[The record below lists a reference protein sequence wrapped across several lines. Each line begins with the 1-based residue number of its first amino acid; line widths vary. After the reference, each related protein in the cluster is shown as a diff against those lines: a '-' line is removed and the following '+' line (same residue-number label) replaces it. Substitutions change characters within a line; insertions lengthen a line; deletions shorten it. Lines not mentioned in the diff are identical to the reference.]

1 MEERWTFGGGTV
13 VARVLA
19 PGVLLVKM
27 IGVQDDV
34 RIVHAFEGW
43 FAKLPP
49 QPGGFRMFWDTDE
62 NSGYKTINRERL
74 EAWQNENR
82 ARLASIVVLVR
93 SKLMAMA
100 VSIANL
106 SNGGFIK
113 VTSDRRRFD
122 GMIAAALRSGT
133 RPSVVS
139 AAP

>member
-27 IGVQDDV
+27 IGVQDDPRV
-34 RIVHAFEGW
+34 VHAFEGW

-49 QPGGFRMFWDTDE
+49 QPGGFLMFWDTEE
-62 NSGYKTINRERL
+62 NSGYKTANRERL
-74 EAWQNENR
+74 EAWQKANR
-82 ARLASIVVLVR
+82 ARLTSIVVLVR

-100 VSIANL
+100 VAIANL

-113 VTSDRRRFD
+113 VTSDRGRFD
-122 GMIAAALRSGT
+122 GMIAAALPG
-133 RPSVVS
+133 RPRPFGAS